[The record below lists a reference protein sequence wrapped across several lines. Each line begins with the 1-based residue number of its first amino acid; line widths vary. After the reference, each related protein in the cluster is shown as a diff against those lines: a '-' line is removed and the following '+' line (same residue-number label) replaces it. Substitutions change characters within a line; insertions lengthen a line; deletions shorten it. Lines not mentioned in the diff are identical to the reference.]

1 MEARKWKHKT
11 IIKWVQGFSLEWEQ
25 KVVLGKN
32 ESGWKKV
39 TSGVRQGSV
48 LGAALFFLYINDLPN
63 TMQSFTKLF
72 VNDTKYMQK

>member
-1 MEARKWKHKT
+1 MNLD
-11 IIKWVQGFSLEWEQ
+11 G
-25 KVVLGKN
+25 
-32 ESGWKKV
+32 KKV